1 VAVLLIRSSPS
12 GLQRSIQRRI
22 RVEACRG
29 RDGRGG
35 LEADRPASGHPPA
48 KNAARATAAGGDIRI
63 LA

>member
-29 RDGRGG
+29 RGG
-35 LEADRPASGHPPA
+35 LEADPPASGHPPA
-48 KNAARATAAGGDIRI
+48 KNAARATAGGDIRI